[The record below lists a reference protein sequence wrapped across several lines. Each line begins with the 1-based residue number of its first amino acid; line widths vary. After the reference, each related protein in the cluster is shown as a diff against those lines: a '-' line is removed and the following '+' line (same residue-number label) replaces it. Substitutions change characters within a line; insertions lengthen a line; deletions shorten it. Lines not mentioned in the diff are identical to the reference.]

1 MTFRNIA
8 LVCKLI
14 KYRIHTSAD
23 DGDGVD
29 SFFTSVGLFF
39 VSSTATSSTSIFTSS
54 PLASFFTDVVVVA
67 AVVVVVP
74 LFEVPGSFLL
84 GLASVVVVGFE
95 GEFDFVVDVAAEGAN
110 TWCRCDFSRLP
121 AIAHCKSTTDFNHC

>member
-1 MTFRNIA
+1 M
-8 LVCKLI
+8 

-67 AVVVVVP
+67 AVVVV
-74 LFEVPGSFLL
+74 EVAGCFLL